1 MEYKTMAAPATA
13 EFVEKRSR
21 FIGHVSPV
29 QTEAEAVSF
38 INSIKEMHRE
48 ATHNVYAY
56 VLRDGQTRRYSDD
69 GEPQGTAGIPV
80 LDVIQKAGLVDVAVV
95 VTRYFGGTLL
105 GAGGL
110 VRAYTAGA
118 AQAIEAGVIKTMSPC
133 TVLEMDIDYG
143 MYGKVTYILPKYSTK
158 VLESDFGVAVKLKIM
173 IKDSDLQAFR
183 RELEE
188 ITSATVYP
196 YETEQLYADI
206 TL

>member
-21 FIGHVSPV
+21 FIGYISPV
-29 QTEAEAVSF
+29 LTEAEAISF

-56 VLRDGQTRRYSDD
+56 ALRDGQTRRYSDD

-158 VLESDFGVAVKLKIM
+158 VLESDFGVVVKLKIM

-188 ITSATVYP
+188 TTSATVYP
-196 YETEQLYADI
+196 YETEKLYADI